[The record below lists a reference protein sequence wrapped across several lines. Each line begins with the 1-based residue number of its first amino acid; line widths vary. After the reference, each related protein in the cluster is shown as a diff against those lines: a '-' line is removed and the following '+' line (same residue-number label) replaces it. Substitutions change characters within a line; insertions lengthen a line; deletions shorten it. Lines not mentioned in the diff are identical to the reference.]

1 VGYRQESR
9 EGPGCWHCLR
19 CRGDSHSITPER
31 RRRAQDLSPVP
42 MNSFGKDVTNVA
54 YDILYKDNNQT
65 TINLLFEDE
74 ASIVLYLP

>member
-1 VGYRQESR
+1 
-9 EGPGCWHCLR
+9 
-19 CRGDSHSITPER
+19 
-31 RRRAQDLSPVP
+31 